1 MGVQLL
7 VAGFVLVIAA
17 AVAAVQHDKALA
29 ANLVISA
36 FAGLLTYWV
45 IPGTKEMLVNAR
57 ICGID
62 LNKATTKRDADGQLV
77 RPVEGIKVPEAMGVV
92 SGAMYSL
99 AMSAFLPFAFLATST
114 ENSRR
119 GILTQLLAAL
129 LSISNMCFL
138 GFADNVL
145 DLRWRHKLILPSVA
159 TLPLLM
165 VYFAE
170 IGVTSVLVPK
180 PFDSWLGITF
190 LDLGPFYYIFLA
202 MLAIFCTNAI
212 NILAGVNGLEAG
224 QALVI
229 AMSLIMN
236 DLVCISRIP
245 DGLQGRDHHL
255 FSLYILVPFATTTA
269 GLLYW
274 NWFPS
279 SVFVGDTFCYFAGMT
294 FAVAGILGHYS
305 KTLLLFMI
313 PQIVNWI
320 LSMPQVFKIIPCPR
334 HRMPGFIA
342 KDNVLKMSYAE
353 IEAGKVKPLAVPIIK
368 ILRLLGLSQVQ
379 YLEDGSI
386 KLSNLTLINVVL
398 YWFGPMREDKLTLSL
413 LVIQALCS
421 GLAFVI
427 RYRFVTLIYQ
437 AVSY

>member
-7 VAGFVLVIAA
+7 QAGFVIVIAA
-17 AVAAVQHDKALA
+17 SVPAFGHDKALA
-29 ANLVISA
+29 ANLIISA
-36 FAGLLTYWV
+36 FAGLLTYWSV
-45 IPGTKEMLVNAR
+45 PGTIEMLINAK

-62 LNKATTKRDADGQLV
+62 LNKSTTKRDEKGQLV

-99 AMSAFLPFAFLATST
+99 AMSVFLPFAFLATST
-114 ENSRR
+114 ENSRK

-170 IGVTSVLVPK
+170 IGVTSVTMPQ
-180 PFDSWLGITF
+180 PFDSWLGRTY

-202 MLAIFCTNAI
+202 MLGIFCTNAI

-229 AMSLIMN
+229 AVSLILN
-236 DLVCISRIP
+236 DVICLGKIP
-245 DGLQGRDHHL
+245 QGWDGREHHL
-255 FSLYILVPFATTTA
+255 FSLYILIPFATTTA
-269 GLLYW
+269 GLLYH

-313 PQIVNWI
+313 PQIVNFI
-320 LSMPQVFKIIPCPR
+320 LSMPQVFKIVPCPR

-342 KDNVLKMSYAE
+342 KDNVLTMSYAE

-368 ILRLLGLSQVQ
+368 VLYLLRLSHVQ

-398 YWFGPMREDKLTLSL
+398 YWFGPLREDKLTGTL
-413 LVIQALCS
+413 LVIQALS
-421 GLAFVI
+421 SILALII
-427 RYRFVTLIYQ
+427 RYRLVTLIFQ
-437 AVSY
+437 AVEY